1 MIMVLSI
8 FTCVEQQFYML
19 KQKSIVLTHRLWTYA
34 HACLIII
41 QHVSEFNKPKSFS
54 SVQWKITDLEFQFLP
69 SNPSSLYD
77 LGKIS
82 QCF

>member
-41 QHVSEFNKPKSFS
+41 
-54 SVQWKITDLEFQFLP
+54 
-69 SNPSSLYD
+69 
-77 LGKIS
+77 
-82 QCF
+82 